1 MAGVFAIRREP
12 LLERC
17 AGLTGTSSVLAVG
30 IYMTVFD
37 VTSGYSWFEGTVSEG
52 TAWLLV
58 LPASIIA
65 LSCAS
70 RVLKSDAPASQSTA
84 TGRPPVNRARACS
97 RAEVPRRVGGMCR
110 CRRRSRLRVCLSRL
124 LQRTRRLWTSGVL
137 EPFDDNNFSPGL
149 TYGLLLVP
157 SAILIVW
164 GLLNQ
169 LRTSPSSHGLS
180 MGSFLGLTTTVAVV
194 FILVLEMQAV
204 LSLGGAGPLLVRAST
219 GSWRPDS
226 SH

>member
-1 MAGVFAIRREP
+1 GGNSLHGAPIGLLLLLGSVLLVMAGVFAIRREP

-70 RVLKSDAPASQSTA
+70 WVLKSDPPASQSTA
-84 TGRPPVNRARACS
+84 TGRPTLNVQGPARGRRFLVAWVAC
-97 RAEVPRRVGGMCR
+97 
-110 CRRRSRLRVCLSRL
+110 
-124 LQRTRRLWTSGVL
+124 
-137 EPFDDNNFSPGL
+137 
-149 TYGLLLVP
+149 
-157 SAILIVW
+157 
-164 GLLNQ
+164 
-169 LRTSPSSHGLS
+169 
-180 MGSFLGLTTTVAVV
+180 AV
-194 FILVLEMQAV
+194 
-204 LSLGGAGPLLVRAST
+204 
-219 GSWRPDS
+219 
-226 SH
+226 